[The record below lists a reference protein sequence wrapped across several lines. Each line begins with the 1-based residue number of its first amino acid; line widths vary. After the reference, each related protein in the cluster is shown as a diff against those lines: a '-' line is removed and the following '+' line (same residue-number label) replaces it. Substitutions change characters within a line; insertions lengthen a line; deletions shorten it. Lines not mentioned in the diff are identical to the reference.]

1 MRRLSLLWFVFNFYY
16 DRILQKEK
24 KVSKGNKKHSSKN
37 MSRKDE
43 MEMLRGHFDTTDT
56 LRTPQSG
63 ESLRDFYRLHESNF
77 VSSLW

>member
-1 MRRLSLLWFVFNFYY
+1 
-16 DRILQKEK
+16 
-24 KVSKGNKKHSSKN
+24 

-63 ESLRDFYRLHESNF
+63 ESLRDFYRLNLSNSTSGRMTIF
-77 VSSLW
+77 LSDCFL